1 MTSTGAA
8 GKDVSRMSVDY
19 KSIGARIQYYRSL
32 QGVSQESL
40 AEAVAVSRRYI
51 SDLELGKKGASLETL
66 VAIANTL
73 RITAGDI
80 LADILI
86 EERPSVLS
94 ANFDIF
100 GDCTREETDFL
111 LAMLQSTKQIIR
123 KYRLSK

>member
-1 MTSTGAA
+1 MNT
-8 GKDVSRMSVDY
+8 SVDY
-19 KSIGARIQYYRSL
+19 RSMGARIQCYRSL
-32 QGVSQESL
+32 QGVSHESL

-66 VAIANTL
+66 VFVANTL
-73 RITAGDI
+73 SITAGDI
-80 LADILI
+80 LADIVI
-86 EERPSVLS
+86 GERPSVLS

-100 GDCTREETDFL
+100 GDCTREETVFL